1 MHGWNVND
9 TFARPGGDLWQ
20 VGSEGVTL
28 RWNGTTWSAHDSGT
42 TSPLNGVWA
51 VLSNAWAVG
60 NDGTVVHWT
69 GSAWSSVAAPST
81 ANLLSV
87 AGSSDTDVW
96 VGAVSGGVHHWTGS
110 GWSGGECPAAALTI
124 GGNQVV
130 GPRLEAVP
138 SPYGGT
144 IIDAEA
150 RAAVEAVIV
159 ALRTHGLI
167 E

>member
-1 MHGWNVND
+1 MTDTSVRFALPFILPGQAQKEVFHNEALARVDAALHACVEGDPTDDVPVDPESGQAWIVGPGASGIWAGKAGQLAYWTGVGWRFVAPVPGMTVWNVD
-9 TFARPGGDLWQ
+9 AGYRLYWID
-20 VGSEGVTL
+20 SD
-28 RWNGTTWSAHDSGT
+28 WNE
-42 TSPLNGVWA
+42 
-51 VLSNAWAVG
+51 
-60 NDGTVVHWT
+60 
-69 GSAWSSVAAPST
+69 
-81 ANLLSV
+81 
-87 AGSSDTDVW
+87 
-96 VGAVSGGVHHWTGS
+96 
-110 GWSGGECPAAALTI
+110 GECPVSALTI

-138 SPYGGT
+138 SPSGGT